1 MRITTTPS
9 HTPVRRLQLRIIPA
23 LGLAGLLA
31 VSVAFAHAEIAQNGN
46 VRVTVTGK
54 ISPHSLPRSGT
65 APIAVTVSGQVATT
79 DESQPPHLNLLKI
92 EINRSG
98 RLDYS
103 GLPVCSLPQIQP
115 ASNGRALADC
125 RSALVGQ
132 GSFSAILSLPGA
144 SPYPT
149 QGRLLVFNG
158 REHGRQVLLGHIYSN
173 KPFSSSYVI
182 TFQISNQGHGPY
194 GTTLTANL
202 SKSLGGKRNL
212 TGIEMTLSRLY
223 SYRGVKHS
231 FLSSGCPAPK
241 GVRSALFSLART
253 SFLFAG
259 KTLTST
265 LTSTCGVR

>member
-1 MRITTTPS
+1 MNISTTSTRTPI
-9 HTPVRRLQLRIIPA
+9 RRLQLRIVLVLA
-23 LGLAGLLA
+23 LAGLLA
-31 VSVAFAHAEIAQNGN
+31 ISVAFAQAETTQNGN
-46 VRVTVTGK
+46 LRVTVSGK
-54 ISPHSLPRSGT
+54 ISPHSLPRTGA
-65 APIAVTVSGQVATT
+65 APIAVSVAGQVSTT
-79 DESQPPHLNLLKI
+79 DESQPPHLNLLRI

-98 RLDYS
+98 RLEYS
-103 GLPVCSLPQIQP
+103 GLPVCNLPQIQP

-125 RSALVGQ
+125 RSSLVGK
-132 GSFSAILSLPGA
+132 GSFSATLSLPGQA
-144 SPYPT
+144 PYPT

-158 REHGRQVLLGHIYSN
+158 REHGRQVLLGHIYSS
-173 KPFSSSYVI
+173 KPFSSSFVI
-182 TFQISNQGHGPY
+182 TFQISTHRHGPY

-223 SYRGVKHS
+223 SYHGTKHS

-253 SFLFAG
+253 SFLFPG